1 MSGNVVKLASS
12 QIVHSGDRVRNFI
25 ELAQSQIETLIPHHV
40 WAQLVWPVGESF
52 STKGQNRDN
61 RILAYVNRDATISS
75 RQEVN
80 GEPLHPAIID
90 FAKAYCRYLHAA
102 SPVTFENTRKR
113 LDAVQLIEAAFRQL
127 GIHPAIENLNV
138 VVLNK
143 AVEIAREGVG
153 PGRHYQFAI
162 YIQQVHRFCM
172 DRQFLNAPLQWK
184 HGVRKPKD
192 RTEEIGLAAKEW
204 REKKLPSPEA
214 FHGLAHV
221 YRNAET
227 VRDKLFSAVCA
238 ICIAIPIR
246 AHEVLQLRLD
256 CEVMGRTKVP
266 ESDEEIETYGI
277 RVWPGKD
284 SPPQVKWVPTQLVDL
299 VREAIQRLRDK
310 CEDART
316 TCRWYEEN
324 AGKLWLPAALEPAR
338 ASGQLPLTDLQEILK
353 HEDSGDKTG
362 IHVTAHWVRQI
373 GIEHDGGRTKYQ
385 AMKNVTLASLAK
397 AMLSR
402 MPRDFP
408 YYNGEKGQLYSNTL
422 IVLAGNGLSAIQKT
436 VPFYVEKATVQAFE
450 QWLSGHDNGVK
461 RSVFQR
467 WNQKERDGSD
477 IEITT
482 HAFRHWLNTVA
493 QFRGMSDLD
502 IAKWSG
508 REASQ
513 NKAYNHVSPEETL
526 SQIRQAIDD
535 GNVSGPMFEA
545 AKVQGV
551 NLPIDRRE
559 FIDAQIG
566 SALVSDFGI
575 CVHDYSLLPCQSF
588 GDCLGCSENVFV
600 KGDHVHRAKIEKRL
614 VITEKQLDQAL
625 SAMGGKYY
633 GADRWVETHQRSI
646 ERMRE
651 MLAIHDNSS
660 IPDGTMI
667 NLAEA
672 SRDTAVAMAIRD
684 REQVDDDVFDADIDA
699 NEDDDLSEIMAMMDE
714 D

>member
-1 MSGNVVKLASS
+1 MNGNVVKLSS
-12 QIVHSGDRVRNFI
+12 AQIIHPADRVREFI
-25 ELAQSQIETLIPHHV
+25 ELAQTQIDALIPHHAWGELV
-40 WAQLVWPVGESF
+40 WAVGDSF
-52 STKGQNRDN
+52 LTKGQNRDN
-61 RILAYVNRDATISS
+61 RILAFVNRDATISS
-75 RQEVN
+75 KQEVT
-80 GEPLHPAIID
+80 GEALHPAIID
-90 FAKAYCRYLHAA
+90 FAKAYCRYLHVT
-102 SPVTFENTRKR
+102 SPVTYENTRKR

-127 GIHPAIENLNV
+127 GLDPAIENLNV

-143 AVEIAREGVG
+143 AVEIAKEGVG
-153 PGRHYQFAI
+153 AGRHYQFAI
-162 YIQQVHRFCM
+162 YVQQVHRFCM
-172 DRQFLNAPLQWK
+172 DRQALNAPFPWK
-184 HGVRKPKD
+184 HGVRKPKN
-192 RTEEIGLAAKEW
+192 RTEEIGQEAKEW

-256 CEVMGRTKVP
+256 CEVSGKTKAPDSV
-266 ESDEEIETYGI
+266 EEIETYGI
-277 RVWPGKD
+277 RVWPGKGN
-284 SPPQVKWVPTQLVDL
+284 PPQVKWVPTQMVDL
-299 VREAIQRLRDK
+299 VTEAIQRLREM

-324 AGKLWLPAALEPAR
+324 AGKLWLPAASEPAR

-353 HEDSGDKTG
+353 HEASGDKTG
-362 IHVTAHWVRQI
+362 MHLTAHWVRQI
-373 GIEHDGGRTKYQ
+373 GIEHDGGRTRYQ
-385 AMKNVTLASLAK
+385 AMKNVRLASLAK

-408 YYNGEKGQLYSNTL
+408 YYNGEKDQLYSNTL
-422 IVLAGNGLSAIQKT
+422 FVLAGNGISAIQKT

-467 WNQKERDGSD
+467 WNLKERDGSD

-493 QFRGMSDLD
+493 QFRGMSELD

-526 SQIRQAIDD
+526 SRIRQALDD
-535 GNVSGPMFEA
+535 GNAIGPMFEA
-545 AKVQGV
+545 ARVRGV
-551 NLPIDRRE
+551 NQPVDRRE
-559 FIDAQIG
+559 FTEAQIG
-566 SALVSDFGI
+566 SALLSDFGV

-600 KGDHVHRAKIEKRL
+600 KGDQTHRAKIAKRL
-614 VITEKQLDQAL
+614 TITEKQLDDAL
-625 SAMGGKYY
+625 VAMGADYY
-633 GADRWVETHQRSI
+633 GADKWVETHRRSI
-646 ERMRE
+646 ERMKQ
-651 MLAIHDNSS
+651 MLTIHDDTS
-660 IPDGTMI
+660 IPDGTMV
-667 NLAEA
+667 NLADV
-672 SRDTAVAMAIRD
+672 SQDNAVAMAIRD
-684 REQVDDDVFDADIDA
+684 RKALGDEEHEVALDDDPDLADI
-699 NEDDDLSEIMAMMDE
+699 MAIMDE

>member
-1 MSGNVVKLASS
+1 MSGSVVKLSS
-12 QIVHSGDRVRNFI
+12 TQIVHPSDRVRDFI
-25 ELAQSQIETLIPHHV
+25 ELAQSQIETLIPHHTWGQV
-40 WAQLVWPVGESF
+40 VWPVGDSF
-52 STKGQNRDN
+52 ITKGQNRDN
-61 RILAYVNRDATISS
+61 RILVYVNRDATISS
-75 RQEVN
+75 KQEVN

-90 FAKAYCRYLHAA
+90 FAKAYCRYLHAT

-113 LDAVQLIEAAFRQL
+113 LDAIQLIEAAFRLL
-127 GIHPAIENLNV
+127 GLHPAIENLNV

-172 DRQFLNAPLQWK
+172 DRQLLNAPFQWK

-192 RTEEIGLAAKEW
+192 RTEEMGAAAKEW

-227 VRDKLFSAVCA
+227 VRDKLFTAVCA

-256 CEVMGRTKVP
+256 CEVTGRTKLP
-266 ESDEEIETYGI
+266 DSGDGIETYGI
-277 RVWPGKD
+277 RVWPGKGN
-284 SPPQVKWVPTQLVDL
+284 PPQVKWVPTQLVDL
-299 VREAIQRLRDK
+299 VKQAVQRLRDM
-310 CEDART
+310 CEDARK

-324 AGKLWLPAALEPAR
+324 PGKLWLPAASEPAR
-338 ASGQLPLTDLQEILK
+338 VTGHLPLTDLNQFLK
-353 HEDSGDKTG
+353 HEASASKTA
-362 IHVTAHWVRQI
+362 INVTAQWARQI
-373 GIEHDGGRTKYQ
+373 GIEHDSDRKYQ
-385 AMKNVTLASLAK
+385 AMKNVSLASLSQ

-408 YYNGEKGQLYSNTL
+408 YYNGDKDQLYSNTL
-422 IVLAGNGLSAIQKT
+422 FVLAGNGISEIQKT
-436 VPFYVEKATVQAFE
+436 VPFYVEKPTVQAFE
-450 QWLSGHDNGVK
+450 QWLSGHDSGVK

-467 WNQKERDGSD
+467 WNLKERDGSD

-508 REASQ
+508 RDVAQ
-513 NKAYNHVSPEETL
+513 NKSYNHVSPEEML
-526 SQIRQAIDD
+526 SQIREAIGE
-535 GNVSGPMFEA
+535 GNVAGPMFETTR
-545 AKVQGV
+545 VQGV
-551 NLPIDRRE
+551 NPPVDRRA
-559 FIDAQIG
+559 FIEAQIG
-566 SALVSDFGI
+566 SALLSDFGI

-600 KGDHVHRAKIEKRL
+600 KGDQTHRTKIEKRL
-614 VITEKQLDQAL
+614 ATTEKQLADAL
-625 SAMGGKYY
+625 VAMGKSYF
-633 GADRWVETHQRSI
+633 GADKWVETHQRSV
-646 ERMRE
+646 ERMKE
-651 MLAIHDNSS
+651 MLAVHDNPS
-660 IPDGTMI
+660 ILDGTMV

-684 REQVDDDVFDADIDA
+684 RKQSNEDLLDDEINAD
-699 NEDDDLSEIMAMMDE
+699 EDDDLAEIFAIMGE